1 MSDGGREN
9 VRRGQY
15 NFGESK
21 KKKKVVVKDE
31 FAHAIAR
38 VAVSQILEG
47 IGFQNTHQSA
57 LDTLSDV
64 AVRYIQDLGKYAN
77 LCAHSAGRSHCKLFD
92 VIESLEDLGSSQGF
106 SGASDVNHCAL
117 SSGVLKDIIRFV
129 DETEEIPFARSIP
142 RFPAVKEHKLNATF
156 VQTGENPP
164 EHVPA
169 WLQPFP
175 DPESLNSV
183 EKKEI
188 DDRIVTSEPV
198 EDRRIEKR
206 PMLNLSQHLG
216 ASGREDA
223 AEEKRGA
230 ECNPFLATPLQYWE
244 KEVSQV
250 LIPARLSD
258 NTFMPQ
264 SDQPI
269 TRFHDSVLEASV
281 PSVEAVQ
288 SRSTHHEDGG
298 KSVLGERRNAVRFR
312 LESGRR
318 AFGKAASLWSDG
330 DEELDSP
337 PINDHEKVNGK
348 RISEVILISS
358 KNISQEQ
365 AQL

>member
-9 VRRGQY
+9 VRGGQY
-15 NFGESK
+15 NCGASK
-21 KKKKVVVKDE
+21 KKKKVAVKDE

-57 LDTLSDV
+57 LNTLSDV
-64 AVRYIQDLGKYAN
+64 AV
-77 LCAHSAGRSHCKLFD
+77 
-92 VIESLEDLGSSQGF
+92 
-106 SGASDVNHCAL
+106 
-117 SSGVLKDIIRFV
+117 
-129 DETEEIPFARSIP
+129 

-188 DDRIVTSEPV
+188 DDRTFMSEPV

-223 AEEKRGA
+223 AEEKRVA

-250 LIPARLSD
+250 LIPARLFD

-288 SRSTHHEDGG
+288 SRPTHHEDGG